1 MSRSARYLWGIAR
14 VEYIE
19 FVPSAP
25 PDAKAGRMYFDE
37 THNTFRFCEDS
48 THFELIRDIVYL
60 SSSSS
65 SSRSSSSSSRSSS
78 SSSSLSSSSR
88 SSSSSSKSSSSSSKS
103 SSSSSSSSSSNSS
116 SSSSRSSSSSSSA
129 AA

>member
-1 MSRSARYLWGIAR
+1 MSRSARYLWGVAR

-19 FVPSAP
+19 FVPSGP
-25 PDAKAGRMYFDE
+25 PDARAGRMYFDE
-37 THNTFRFCEDS
+37 TNNTFRFCEDS

-65 SSRSSSSSSRSSS
+65 NSSSSSSSSSR
-78 SSSSLSSSSR
+78 
-88 SSSSSSKSSSSSSKS
+88 S

-116 SSSSRSSSSSSSA
+116 SSSSSSSSSGA
-129 AA
+129 

>member
-1 MSRSARYLWGIAR
+1 MSRSARYLWGVAR

-19 FVPSAP
+19 FVPSGP

-37 THNTFRFCEDS
+37 TNDTFRFCEDS
-48 THFELIRDIVYL
+48 THFELIRDILDLSSSSSSSLSSSSSSYSSSSSSRSS

-78 SSSSLSSSSR
+78 SSSSSTSSS
-88 SSSSSSKSSSSSSKS
+88 
-103 SSSSSSSSSSNSS
+103 
-116 SSSSRSSSSSSSA
+116 
-129 AA
+129 